1 MEWIFKKH
9 LIFTLVGVL
18 ILLLAYFLFILLF
31 PISKS
36 NHSSSTST
44 TLTNPSRSCPKDY
57 CGDWVLGSCIGKN
70 ERYKEREC
78 YNYPDKDMKPDEC
91 EANKKIYYEK
101 GSQFDETC

>member
-1 MEWIFKKH
+1 MEWALKKH
-9 LIFTLVGVL
+9 LIFTFIGIL
-18 ILLLAYFLFILLF
+18 ILLLVYSILILIF
-31 PISKS
+31 PTSK
-36 NHSSSTST
+36 NTNPISSSTVLIETSH
-44 TLTNPSRSCPKDY
+44 SCPKDY
-57 CGDWVLGSCIGKN
+57 CSSWVLGSCIGKN